1 MGRLSSI
8 VFGVLYIIVS
18 VIIAGLILLG
28 DERLSILITKVV
40 VAVGVAVIG
49 VLAGA
54 SLILS
59 SRYEVSS

>member
-1 MGRLSSI
+1 MSSI